1 MLGRMVSGDTELQ
14 TDVLEDLASAHNYRR
29 WIVDLSTP
37 WLGDNPLEVG
47 SGLGHYAEEWAA
59 AGVRMTA
66 SEADAS
72 RLEAL
77 YERFHA
83 HPHVAVRELAVP
95 ITESADHSAIVA
107 INVLEHI
114 ADDVEALRAF
124 AGLAGDGGRIV
135 VFVPAFA
142 WALGAFDREI
152 GHFRRYTRRTLRAAL
167 EAAGLEVERLH
178 YVNSIG
184 LLAWLLVVRLLGQ
197 RPREGMLLRVFDGVV
212 VPVLRWVES
221 RWRPPFGQSL
231 FAVAR
236 KRPVGS

>member
-1 MLGRMVSGDTELQ
+1 MVAGDSELQ

-29 WIVDLSTP
+29 WIVDLSKP

-66 SEADAS
+66 SEADRS

-83 HPHVAVRELAVP
+83 HPHVEVRELAVP
-95 ITESADHSAIVA
+95 IREEAEHSAVVA

-114 ADDVEALRAF
+114 SDDVEALRAF
-124 AGLAGDGGRIV
+124 AGLVRDGGRV
-135 VFVPAFA
+135 VLFVPAFM

-152 GHFRRYTRRTLRAAL
+152 GHFRRYTKVSLRRAL
-167 EAAGLEVERLH
+167 EDAGLTVERLH
-178 YVNSIG
+178 YVNSAG

-197 RPREGMLLRVFDGVV
+197 RPKEGLLLRVFDGLV
-212 VPVLRWVES
+212 VPLLRRVES
-221 RWRPPFGQSL
+221 RRRPPFGQSL

-236 KRPVGS
+236 TGPGAD